1 MKEKE
6 IEKYD
11 VQLSRVVFENEDF
24 KIVNFTNLKDCKPMV
39 VKGIYPDLIRGMR
52 YSIMVEPVIDPK
64 YGKQFNLVSIRSS
77 YDLTDRTEA
86 KKFLSYFLTPFQIRA
101 LFSYEGD
108 PIQLLKDKDVNTLIK
123 IKGIS
128 TFKANKLIT
137 AYEENKDNSKLYT
150 KLYDYGISLKGA
162 AKLLSVYK
170 SPDLIIQKLT
180 ENPYILIDEVEGY
193 GWKKTDAIALNMG
206 IAPTSRFRL
215 EAFVKYYL
223 ETCANEKGNT
233 WVDLQ
238 ELRNAFYEEIP
249 EASDEQVRETLK
261 ILASSFGGTPVIQY
275 YPETNRICLTKYKN
289 LEKEIAQEL
298 KRLMSAPNLVY
309 DKTAVE
315 KVREELEK
323 INGWE
328 FAEEQILATEVALDN
343 PVSIITGSAGCV
355 DCDTEFFNGKE
366 WKKISNWS
374 PEDKVLQYNPQNGL
388 SSLITPQ
395 RYIKE
400 ECKKFWHFYSSKG
413 LDQCLSDD
421 HLSIYIDRKNK
432 WHLLQTKEFVDK
444 IKAHPGSS
452 IGFSPCGFNYNGEG
466 VNLSNAEIK
475 LMCAVICDG
484 SFSAEAKPNQH
495 SYYTCRF
502 HIKKDR
508 KKKKLTE
515 IFDECKLSYRRVES
529 ATPGYTDFYVQA
541 PLREKIFGK
550 EWYNCT
556 KEQLQ
561 IICDNIIFWDGSITK
576 TGSLQFSSNVKE
588 NIDFVQFAFAGCG
601 HRTKISEYDR
611 RGKLHKDTNKDYQYK
626 TIEYHLNIAKNWKV
640 SYTNYAYRTKT
651 TGIDR
656 YLSKDGYKYCF
667 TVPTGYFIARRNG
680 CISILHNCGKSSSIQ
695 LATTILNKG
704 HSYSIAQT
712 ALSGRA
718 ASRMAEITGLQGFTI
733 HRLIGLRSPT
743 ATPKFN
749 KENPLNYDIIIL
761 DETSMVD
768 GQIFLSLLRS
778 IRTGAK
784 LIMLGDIHQLEAIGL
799 CNLLNDMI
807 ASGQIPYVK
816 LEKIHRQ
823 AAKSGILSTASL
835 VKDGKQIIP
844 SIDYEGEMVLGELK
858 DLNLIS
864 LQGNKYTQEVILDNY
879 KKLLKKGISKD
890 DIDII
895 VPMRKK
901 GEICLNTLNQ
911 KIQDIVANPNFN
923 SITVRHEDDNNIT
936 IYENDKIIV
945 TQNCYVGAFDKDDNP
960 IPIFNGNIGKL
971 IKIEDDHIIL
981 DIFTVG
987 TVKLDKK
994 YSAVLDLGYAITC
1007 HAKQGSE
1014 IPYAIVALDSTCYTL
1029 ASREWLYTALTRAKK
1044 YCVLIGQ
1051 NTTLF
1056 KAVRTS
1062 SILKK
1067 QTWLAEILKE

>member
-1 MKEKE
+1 MEEKE
-6 IEKYD
+6 IEKYN
-11 VQLSRVVFENEDF
+11 VQLSRVVFENGDF
-24 KIVNFTNLKDCKPMV
+24 KIVNFINLKDCKPMV
-39 VKGIYPDLIRGMR
+39 VKGIYPDLVHGMK

-64 YGKQFNLVSIRSS
+64 YGKQFNLVNIRSS
-77 YDLTDRTEA
+77 YDLTDKTEA

-108 PIQLLKDKDVNTLIK
+108 PIQLLKDKDINTLTE

-162 AKLLSVYK
+162 AKLLNVYK

-206 IAPTSRFRL
+206 VAPTSRFRL

-261 ILASSFGGTPVIQY
+261 ILSSSFGGTPVIQY
-275 YPETNRICLTKYKN
+275 YPETNRICLTKYRN

-298 KRLMSAPNLVY
+298 KRLISAPNLVY
-309 DKTAVE
+309 DKTAVG

-328 FAEEQILATEVALDN
+328 FAEEQMLATEVALDN

-366 WKKISNWS
+366 WKKISNWE
-374 PEDKVLQYNPQNGL
+374 PEDKVLQYNKDGTANL
-388 SSLITPQ
+388 VAPQ
-395 RYIKE
+395 RYVKNKKE
-400 ECKKFWHFYSSKG
+400 KLWHFSTKYG
-413 LDQCLSDD
+413 LDQCLSDN
-421 HLSIYIDRKNK
+421 HQVYYITSKGNLYHK
-432 WHLLQTKEFVDK
+432 TFGE
-444 IKAHPGSS
+444 IKQAHEKSVT
-452 IGFSPCGFNYNGEG
+452 GFEG
-466 VNLSNAEIK
+466 RFITSFSYEDGKGINLSNAEIK

-508 KKKKLTE
+508 KKKKLIE
-515 IFDECKLSYRRVES
+515 IFDECKLPYREVKS
-529 ATPGYTDFYVQA
+529 ATMGYTDFYVQA
-541 PLREKIFGK
+541 PLREKTFTPK
-550 EWYNCT
+550 WYNCT

-561 IICDNIIFWDGSITK
+561 TICNNILFWDGSTLRDRK
-576 TGSLQFSSNVKE
+576 SFSTTIKE
-588 NIDFVQFAFAGCG
+588 TADFIQFAFTSCNYRATVKE
-601 HRTKISEYDR
+601 RDR
-611 RGKLHKDTNKDYQYK
+611 KGQTYFTYGKSYLRKS
-626 TIEYHLNIAKNWKV
+626 IEYTVLI
-640 SYTNYAYRTKT
+640 TNRNLISMGGTKKGKKT
-651 TGIDR
+651 PIVE
-656 YLSKDGYKYCF
+656 YLTKDGYEYCF
-667 TVPTGYFIARRNG
+667 TVPSHMWVMRRNG
-680 CISILHNCGKSSSIQ
+680 KICVSGNCGKSSSIQ
-695 LATTILNKG
+695 LATTVLNKG

-733 HRLIGLRSPT
+733 HRLIGLKSPT
-743 ATPKFN
+743 ASPKFN
-749 KENPLNYDIIIL
+749 KEKPLAYDIIIL

-844 SIDYEGEMVLGELK
+844 SIDYEGEMILGELK

-879 KKLLKKGISKD
+879 KKLLKKGIPKD
-890 DIDII
+890 DIDVI

-923 SITVRHEDDNNIT
+923 SITVQHEDNNIT

-945 TQNCYVGAFDKDDNP
+945 TQNCYVGAFDKDENP

-971 IKIEDDHIIL
+971 VKIEDDHVVL
-981 DIFTVG
+981 AIFTVG

-994 YSAVLDLGYAITC
+994 YSSVLDLGYAITC

-1044 YCVLIGQ
+1044 YCILIGQ

-1067 QTWLAEILKE
+1067 QTWLAEILKG

>member
-1 MKEKE
+1 MEEKE
-6 IEKYD
+6 IEKYN

-39 VKGIYPDLIRGMR
+39 VKGICPDLIRGMR
-52 YSIMVEPVIDPK
+52 YSIIVEPIIDPK

-77 YDLTDRTEA
+77 YDLTDKTEA

-108 PIQLLKDKDVNTLIK
+108 PIQLLKDKDINTLTK

-162 AKLLSVYK
+162 AKLLNTYK
-170 SPDLIIQKLT
+170 SPDLVIQKLT

-223 ETCANEKGNT
+223 ETCANKKGNT

-261 ILASSFGGTPVIQY
+261 ILASPFGGTPVIQY

-298 KRLMSAPNLVY
+298 KRLISAPNLAY
-309 DKTAVE
+309 DKTAVG
-315 KVREELEK
+315 KVKEELEK

-328 FAEEQILATEVALDN
+328 FTKEQMLATEVTLDN
-343 PVSIITGSAGCV
+343 SVSIITGSAG
-355 DCDTEFFNGKE
+355 T
-366 WKKISNWS
+366 
-374 PEDKVLQYNPQNGL
+374 
-388 SSLITPQ
+388 
-395 RYIKE
+395 
-400 ECKKFWHFYSSKG
+400 
-413 LDQCLSDD
+413 
-421 HLSIYIDRKNK
+421 
-432 WHLLQTKEFVDK
+432 
-444 IKAHPGSS
+444 
-452 IGFSPCGFNYNGEG
+452 
-466 VNLSNAEIK
+466 
-475 LMCAVICDG
+475 
-484 SFSAEAKPNQH
+484 
-495 SYYTCRF
+495 
-502 HIKKDR
+502 
-508 KKKKLTE
+508 
-515 IFDECKLSYRRVES
+515 
-529 ATPGYTDFYVQA
+529 
-541 PLREKIFGK
+541 
-550 EWYNCT
+550 
-556 KEQLQ
+556 
-561 IICDNIIFWDGSITK
+561 
-576 TGSLQFSSNVKE
+576 
-588 NIDFVQFAFAGCG
+588 
-601 HRTKISEYDR
+601 
-611 RGKLHKDTNKDYQYK
+611 
-626 TIEYHLNIAKNWKV
+626 
-640 SYTNYAYRTKT
+640 
-651 TGIDR
+651 
-656 YLSKDGYKYCF
+656 
-667 TVPTGYFIARRNG
+667 
-680 CISILHNCGKSSSIQ
+680 GKSTSIQ
-695 LATTILNKG
+695 LATTILNRG

-733 HRLIGLRSPT
+733 HRLIGLKSPT
-743 ATPKFN
+743 ALPKFN
-749 KENPLNYDIIIL
+749 REKPLAYDIIIL

-858 DLNLIS
+858 DLNLVS

-987 TVKLDKK
+987 TVKLDKR
-994 YSAVLDLGYAITC
+994 YSSVLDLGYAITC

-1051 NTTLF
+1051 NATLF
-1056 KAVRTS
+1056 KAIRTS